1 MPEYAIDLKDVK
13 KSYGKEDT
21 LKGITLKIE
30 KNQIYGIL
38 GPNGAGKSTL
48 LGILSTLL
56 THDSG
61 TVSILGMDPKTER
74 TQIAKRTN
82 ISTGAT
88 SFFYT
93 FTPKEILK
101 YYGLLYGIRQPQL
114 NNKITE
120 LIRDLNIT
128 SFENQKFSNLST
140 GMKQKIA
147 LAKSLINN
155 PELLFLDE
163 LTIGLDVEV
172 AKDIRDYIR
181 SLPEKK
187 GTTIIITSHNLFEI
201 EELCEK
207 IAIIK
212 QGKIIA
218 EGTIPDIKK
227 DIQFENT
234 ITIALY
240 DEKINPEFLKDIK
253 GIIDY
258 SQSGSE
264 LTIHTKESPEYAEQ
278 IISKFKEKHIMIKGL
293 EITKTSLEDIFLK
306 ITKR

>member
-1 MPEYAIDLKDVK
+1 MPELAIYLKDVK
-13 KSYGKEDT
+13 KSYGKEET
-21 LKGITLKIE
+21 LKGITLSIE
-30 KNQIYGIL
+30 KKQIYGIL
-38 GPNGAGKSTL
+38 GPNGAGKTTL
-48 LGILSTLL
+48 LSILSTLL

-74 TQIAKRTN
+74 TRIAKRTN

-93 FTPKEILK
+93 FTPREILR
-101 YYGLLYGIRQPQL
+101 YYGLLYGIKQPRL
-114 NNKITE
+114 NHKIDE
-120 LIRDLNIT
+120 LIRDLSIT
-128 SFENQKFSNLST
+128 SFENQKFSCLST
-140 GMKQKIA
+140 GMKQKVA
-147 LAKSLINN
+147 LAKSLIND

-181 SLPEKK
+181 SLPGKK
-187 GTTIIITSHNLFEI
+187 GTTIILTSHNLFEI

-218 EGTIPDIKK
+218 HGSIRDIKK

-240 DEKINPEFLKDIK
+240 DEKIDLSFLENIE

-258 SQSGSE
+258 SRSGSE
-264 LTIHTKESPEYAEQ
+264 LTIHIKESPEYAEQ
-278 IISKFKEKHIMIKGL
+278 IISRLKENHVRIKGL

-306 ITKR
+306 ITRR

>member
-1 MPEYAIDLKDVK
+1 MPEYAIDLKDIR
-13 KSYGKEDT
+13 KSYGKEDI

-61 TVSILGMDPKTER
+61 TVSILGMDPNTER
-74 TQIAKRTN
+74 SAIAKRTN

-114 NNKITE
+114 NNKIDE

-147 LAKSLINN
+147 LAKSLIND

-181 SLPEKK
+181 SLPGKK
-187 GTTIIITSHNLFEI
+187 GTTIILTSHNLFEI

-218 EGTIPDIKK
+218 EGSVRDIKK

-240 DEKINPEFLKDIK
+240 DEKVDLAFLEDIK

-258 SQSGSE
+258 NQSGSE
-264 LTIHTKESPEYAEQ
+264 LTIHTKESAEYAEQ
-278 IISKFKEKHIMIKGL
+278 IISRLKEKHTRIKGL

>member
-13 KSYGKEDT
+13 KSYGKEEI

-74 TQIAKRTN
+74 SAIAKRTN

-93 FTPKEILK
+93 FTSREILK

-147 LAKSLINN
+147 LAKSLIND

-181 SLPEKK
+181 SLREKR

-218 EGTIPDIKK
+218 EGRIPDIKK